1 MKYEEI
7 RIAPG
12 SYEIEL
18 GKHDIVLPGKDENGR
33 FHGVSIRYEK
43 PDKPGDA
50 YMAGTSKT
58 LFENEDVVLV
68 GNFSTHKEFD
78 GKLLGL
84 LLIRKPGDT

>member
-1 MKYEEI
+1 MKHKEI
-7 RIAPG
+7 RGIPG

-18 GKHDIVLPGKDENGR
+18 GKHDIVLQGKDENGR
-33 FHGVSIRYEK
+33 FYSVSIRYEK

-50 YMAGTSKT
+50 YMKGTSKL
-58 LFENEDVVLV
+58 LFENEDVRLV

-84 LLIRKPGDT
+84 LVIRKAENM